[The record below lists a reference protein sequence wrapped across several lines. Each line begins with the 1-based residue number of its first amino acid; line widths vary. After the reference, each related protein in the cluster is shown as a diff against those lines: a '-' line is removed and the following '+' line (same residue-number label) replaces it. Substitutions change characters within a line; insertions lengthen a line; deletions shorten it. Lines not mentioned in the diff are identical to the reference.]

1 MKKLVSKIRRSR
13 KSKMPVTPDRVTS
26 QTIAA
31 HREEVLGGAR
41 KYIYPLAHSKHRL
54 VVISISLLIAAVI
67 TFFGYCVLALYKFKS
82 DSKFLYHVT
91 QVIPFPIAR
100 IGSDLVSYENYLF
113 EVNHYAHYYKTQQ
126 DLDLNSEQGR
136 QQLAEF
142 KKRALNKVI
151 TDAYVRDLAK
161 QHNISVSNQEVD
173 NEIKVLRSQNRLGAS
188 DKEFESVLRDFW
200 DWSVKDFRRSLKQQ
214 LLAEKVVSNLDQ
226 DTHKRADKAYSEL
239 AGGKDFATLA
249 REVSEEPTSKQNGG
263 EYGFL
268 VDKTNRDIS
277 PATVEALFKLKP
289 GEYSSVVD
297 VGYGLEIV
305 KNLEAQNNKVRA
317 AHIVFN
323 FKDISNYTNDLKD
336 KKKTRSYIKL

>member
-1 MKKLVSKIRRSR
+1 MKKLVSKIRRA
-13 KSKMPVTPDRVTS
+13 KKPQPTPPRVTS
-26 QTIAA
+26 QTMAA
-31 HREEVLGGAR
+31 HREEILGGAR
-41 KYIYPLAHSKHRL
+41 KYIYPLSHSKHRL
-54 VVISISLLIAAVI
+54 VVVSISLLIAATI
-67 TFFGYCVLALYKFKS
+67 FFFSYCLLALYKFKS

-100 IGSDLVSYENYLF
+100 IGSDLVAYENYLF

-126 DLDLNSEQGR
+126 ELDLNSDQGR

-161 QHNISVSNQEVD
+161 QNKISVSDQEIND
-173 NEIKVLRSQNRLGAS
+173 EITILRSQNRLGAS
-188 DKEFESVLRDFW
+188 DKEFESVLKDFW

-214 LLAEKVVSNLDQ
+214 ILAEKVVSALDK
-226 DTHKRADKAYSEL
+226 DTHGRADKAHSEL
-239 AGGKDFATLA
+239 KSGKDFSALA
-249 REVSEEPTSKQNGG
+249 KEVSEETTSKQNGG

-277 PATVEALFKLKP
+277 PVAVEALFKLKP
-289 GEYSSVVD
+289 SEYSEVID

-305 KNLEAQNNKVRA
+305 KNLEIQDSKIRA

-323 FKDISNYTNDLKD
+323 FKDISNYTNDLKE
-336 KKKTRSYIKL
+336 KNKTRSYINL